1 MKYIEDM
8 YDSKYSHEMR
18 DIERDDDSSVNTN
31 INNFTTI
38 FPYFVV
44 KNISN
49 IVGLRSLT
57 DQHCWDLLYSV
68 HLYR

>member
-1 MKYIEDM
+1 M
-8 YDSKYSHEMR
+8 YDTKYNNEMR
-18 DIERDDDSSVNTN
+18 DIDKDDDSSISNTN
-31 INNFTTI
+31 NHTNI

-57 DQHCWDLLYSV
+57 DKHCWDLLYSV